1 VLFFFQE
8 ESDAMPQQKK
18 HSGAVT
24 TTTLYV
30 KNMVCDRCIR
40 VVREELERLK
50 LDVRSVALGEVVVA
64 GIARELPLKQISNV
78 LETNGFELIEDRN
91 AKTIELLKLAVL
103 RLVRE
108 GSDIKERKIRQSEY
122 LSKELGL
129 DYHYLSTLFSSIENI
144 TIEQYIILQR
154 IERAKE
160 LLKYGELTLSE
171 IAYKLGY
178 SSVQHLSNQ
187 FKSVTGFTPSS
198 FKKLTGNVRKP
209 LDRISS

>member
-1 VLFFFQE
+1 
-8 ESDAMPQQKK
+8 MPIQSKTK
-18 HSGAVT
+18 NDKP

-40 VVREELERLK
+40 VVGDELAKIK
-50 LDVRSVALGEVVVA
+50 LDVRSVSLGEVVVA
-64 GIARELPLKQISNV
+64 GAAKELPMERIRSALD
-78 LETNGFELIEDRN
+78 ENGFELIEDRK
-91 AKTIELLKLAVL
+91 AKTIEQMKLAII
-103 RLVRE
+103 RFVRE
-108 GSDIKERKIRQSEY
+108 NHETPEKKLKFSER

-129 DYHYLSTLFSSIENI
+129 DYHYLSTLFSSVENV
-144 TIEQYIILQR
+144 TIEQFVILQR

-187 FKSVTGFTPSS
+187 FKAITGFTPTKFRS
-198 FKKLTGNVRKP
+198 LTGQQRKP
-209 LDRISS
+209 IDRVGV